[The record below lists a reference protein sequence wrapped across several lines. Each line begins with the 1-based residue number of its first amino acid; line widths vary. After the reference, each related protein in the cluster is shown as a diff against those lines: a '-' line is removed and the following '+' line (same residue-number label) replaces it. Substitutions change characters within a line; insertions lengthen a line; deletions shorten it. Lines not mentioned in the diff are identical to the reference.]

1 MCILTGR
8 TVNNKRMKIATENG
22 MQIKLMQQ
30 LKSESDEPTLPV
42 VNIIRSNNV
51 RRDYATQKNNK
62 RDISNVVQMYHRP
75 AL

>member
-1 MCILTGR
+1 
-8 TVNNKRMKIATENG
+8 

-75 AL
+75 ALW